1 MNERTTSSPKKVF
14 HGWWVVATSFVGAGV
29 GMGIGGVGLGVFV
42 EPMTEDLGW
51 SRAAMAGVFIIRA
64 IVMAVLGPI
73 LGPIVDKRMGAQTL
87 YVAGG
92 LIAGASIMMLARV
105 DTIWQFYLLFG
116 IGWSVGQL
124 AFGGNLLTG
133 PIVAKWFVRKRGRAM
148 GMYTMGIPVG
158 SIIFVPI
165 NAVLVTTFGWET
177 SWIILG
183 VTTWLL
189 TIPLAAFTM
198 RRQPEDLGL
207 HPDGDSD
214 EDYERATSQPAGTT
228 AVLHRIDWTLSQ
240 ALHTPTLYILL
251 LAFLFMGMAM
261 GIFTIHQI
269 PAITDKGYSLGVASA
284 VSITLSSC
292 SLMVKPIVG
301 FLSERVP
308 PRFLASVCF
317 SLGATSVVV
326 LGLADTMFLL
336 FLFAVLYGFGAGAAA
351 VFQNI
356 IWADYYGRKHLGA
369 IRGMIA
375 PITAMG
381 GGISPFIAGWMFDRT
396 GSYDTILFTMGGGAF
411 LSAVLVF
418 LARPPKALL
427 EERPP
432 IVDAQTS
439 DNSL

>member
-1 MNERTTSSPKKVF
+1 MNERTTSSTKVF
-14 HGWWVVATSFVGAGV
+14 HGWWIVATSFVGAGV
-29 GMGIGGVGLGVFV
+29 GMGIGGVGIGVFV

-51 SRAAMAGVFIIRA
+51 SRAAMAGVFVIRA
-64 IVMAVLGPI
+64 IVMAVLGPL
-73 LGPIVDKRMGAQTL
+73 LGHLVDKRMGAQTL

-92 LIAGASIMMLARV
+92 FIAGASIMMLARV
-105 DTIWQFYLLFG
+105 ETIWQFYLLFG

-133 PIVAKWFVRKRGRAM
+133 PIVAKWFIRKRGRAM
-148 GMYTMGIPVG
+148 GIYTMGIPVG

-165 NAVLVTTFGWET
+165 NAILVTTFGWET
-177 SWIILG
+177 SWVILG
-183 VTTWLL
+183 VMTWLL

-214 EDYERATSQPAGTT
+214 ADYERAASQTSGTT

-240 ALHTPTLYILL
+240 SLRTPTLYILL
-251 LAFLFMGMAM
+251 LAFLFMGLAM

-284 VSITLSSC
+284 VSVTLSAC
-292 SLMVKPIVG
+292 SLLVKPLVG
-301 FLSERVP
+301 FLSERFP
-308 PRFLASVCF
+308 PRYLASVCF
-317 SLGATSVVV
+317 SLGATGVVV

-336 FLFAVLYGFGAGAAA
+336 FLFAVCYGFGAGAAA

-356 IWADYYGRKHLGA
+356 IWADYYGRQHLGA

-396 GSYDTILFTMGGGAF
+396 GSYDAILVTMGGGAF
-411 LSAVLVF
+411 LAAALML
-418 LARPPKALL
+418 LARPPRAKI
-427 EERPP
+427 EELQP
-432 IVDAQTS
+432 IAER
-439 DNSL
+439 

>member
-1 MNERTTSSPKKVF
+1 MF
-14 HGWWVVATSFVGAGV
+14 HGWWIVATSFVGAGV

-42 EPMTEDLGW
+42 EPMTGDLGW

-64 IVMAVLGPI
+64 IVMGVLGPL
-73 LGPIVDKRMGAQTL
+73 LGPLVDKRMGAQTL
-87 YVAGG
+87 YVSGG
-92 LIAGASIMMLARV
+92 FIAGASIIMLSRV

-158 SIIFVPI
+158 SIVFVPI
-165 NAVLVTTFGWET
+165 NIFLVTTFGWET

-183 VTTWLL
+183 VTTWVL

-198 RRQPEDLGL
+198 RRQPEDMGL
-207 HPDGDSD
+207 HTDGDSD
-214 EDYERATSQPAGTT
+214 DEYERALAQPAGLT
-228 AVLHRIDWTLSQ
+228 AALHRVDWTLSQ
-240 ALHTPTLYILL
+240 ALRTPTLYVLL
-251 LAFLFMGMAM
+251 VAFLFMGMAM

-269 PAITDKGYSLGVASA
+269 PAITDKGYSLGVAGV

-292 SLMVKPIVG
+292 SLLVKPIVG
-301 FLSERVP
+301 FLSERMP

-317 SLGATSVVV
+317 ALGASSLIV
-326 LGLADTMFLL
+326 LGLADTLYLL

-351 VFQNI
+351 VFQNV
-356 IWADYYGRKHLGA
+356 IWADYYGRRHLGS

-375 PITAMG
+375 PITALG

-396 GSYDTILFTMGGGAF
+396 GSYDTILFVMGAGAF
-411 LSAVLVF
+411 VSAGLML
-418 LARPPKALL
+418 LARPPRVRIEEL
-427 EERPP
+427 EPATRSPM
-432 IVDAQTS
+432 IDDSA
-439 DNSL
+439 

>member
-1 MNERTTSSPKKVF
+1 MF
-14 HGWWVVATSFVGAGV
+14 HGWWIVATSFVGAGV

-42 EPMTEDLGW
+42 EPMTGDLGW

-64 IVMAVLGPI
+64 MVMGVLGPL
-73 LGPIVDKRMGAQTL
+73 LGPLVDRRMGAQTL

-92 LIAGASIMMLARV
+92 FIAGASIIMLSRV

-158 SIIFVPI
+158 SIVFVPI
-165 NAVLVTTFGWET
+165 NIFLVTTFGWET

-183 VTTWLL
+183 VTTWVL

-198 RRQPEDLGL
+198 RRQPEDMGL
-207 HPDGDSD
+207 HTDGDSD
-214 EDYERATSQPAGTT
+214 DEYERALAQPAGLT
-228 AVLHRIDWTLSQ
+228 AALHRVDWTLSQ
-240 ALHTPTLYILL
+240 ALRTPTLYVLL
-251 LAFLFMGMAM
+251 VAFLFMGMAM

-269 PAITDKGYSLGVASA
+269 PAITDKGYSLGVAGV

-292 SLMVKPIVG
+292 SLLVKPIVG
-301 FLSERVP
+301 FLSERMP

-317 SLGATSVVV
+317 SLGASSLIV
-326 LGLADTMFLL
+326 LGLAETLYLL

-351 VFQNI
+351 VFQNV
-356 IWADYYGRKHLGA
+356 IWADYYGRRHLGS

-375 PITAMG
+375 PITALG

-396 GSYDTILFTMGGGAF
+396 GSYDTILFVMGAGAF
-411 LSAVLVF
+411 VSAGLML
-418 LARPPKALL
+418 LARPPRVRIEEL
-427 EERPP
+427 EPATRSPM
-432 IVDAQTS
+432 IDDSA
-439 DNSL
+439 

>member
-1 MNERTTSSPKKVF
+1 MEDRANSSPTKMF
-14 HGWWVVATSFVGAGV
+14 HGWWIVATSFVGAGV
-29 GMGIGGVGLGVFV
+29 GMGIGGVGLGGFV
-42 EPMTEDLGW
+42 EPMTGDVGW

-64 IVMAVLGPI
+64 IVMGVLGPL
-73 LGPIVDKRMGAQTL
+73 LGPLVDRRMGAQTL

-92 LIAGASIMMLARV
+92 FIAGASIIMLSRV

-158 SIIFVPI
+158 SIVFVPI
-165 NAVLVTTFGWET
+165 NIFLVTTFGWET

-183 VTTWLL
+183 VTTWVL

-198 RRQPEDLGL
+198 RRQPEDMGL
-207 HPDGDSD
+207 HTDGDSD
-214 EDYERATSQPAGTT
+214 VEYERALAQPAGLT
-228 AVLHRIDWTLSQ
+228 AALHRVDWTLSQ
-240 ALHTPTLYILL
+240 ALRTPTLYVLL
-251 LAFLFMGMAM
+251 VAFLFMGMAM

-269 PAITDKGYSLGVASA
+269 PAITDKGYSLGVAGI

-292 SLMVKPIVG
+292 SLIVKPIVG
-301 FLSERVP
+301 FLSERMP

-317 SLGATSVVV
+317 SLGASSLIV
-326 LGLADTMFLL
+326 LGLAETLYLL

-351 VFQNI
+351 VFQNV
-356 IWADYYGRKHLGA
+356 IWADYYGRRHLGS

-375 PITAMG
+375 PITAIG

-396 GSYDTILFTMGGGAF
+396 GSYDTILFIMGAGAF
-411 LSAVLVF
+411 VSAGLML
-418 LARPPKALL
+418 LARPPRVRIEELEPTAKAQM
-427 EERPP
+427 
-432 IVDAQTS
+432 IDDSA
-439 DNSL
+439 

>member
-1 MNERTTSSPKKVF
+1 MF
-14 HGWWVVATSFVGAGV
+14 HGWWIVATSFVGAGV

-42 EPMTEDLGW
+42 EPMTGDLGW

-64 IVMAVLGPI
+64 IVMGVLGPL
-73 LGPIVDKRMGAQTL
+73 LGPLVDRRMGAQTL

-92 LIAGASIMMLARV
+92 FIAGASIIMLSRV

-158 SIIFVPI
+158 SIVFVPI
-165 NAVLVTTFGWET
+165 NIFLVTTFGWET

-183 VTTWLL
+183 VTTWVL

-198 RRQPEDLGL
+198 RRQPEDMGL
-207 HPDGDSD
+207 HTDGDSD
-214 EDYERATSQPAGTT
+214 DEYERALAQPAGLT
-228 AVLHRIDWTLSQ
+228 AALHRVDWTLSQ
-240 ALHTPTLYILL
+240 ALRTPTLYVLL
-251 LAFLFMGMAM
+251 VAFLFMGMAM

-269 PAITDKGYSLGVASA
+269 PAITDKGYSLGVAGV

-292 SLMVKPIVG
+292 SLLVKPIVG
-301 FLSERVP
+301 FLSERMP

-317 SLGATSVVV
+317 SLGASSLIV
-326 LGLADTMFLL
+326 LGLAETLYLL

-351 VFQNI
+351 VFQNV
-356 IWADYYGRKHLGA
+356 IWADYYGRRHLGS

-375 PITAMG
+375 PITALG

-396 GSYDTILFTMGGGAF
+396 GSYDTILFIMGAGAF
-411 LSAVLVF
+411 VSAGLML
-418 LARPPKALL
+418 LARPPRVRIEELEPTAKAQM
-427 EERPP
+427 
-432 IVDAQTS
+432 IDDSA
-439 DNSL
+439 

>member
-1 MNERTTSSPKKVF
+1 MEERATSSPTKMF
-14 HGWWVVATSFVGAGV
+14 HGWWIVATSFVGAGV

-64 IVMAVLGPI
+64 IVMGVLGPL
-73 LGPIVDKRMGAQTL
+73 LGPLVDRRMGAQTL
-87 YVAGG
+87 YVSGG
-92 LIAGASIMMLARV
+92 FIAGASIMMLARV
-105 DTIWQFYLLFG
+105 DTIWQFYILFG

-133 PIVAKWFVRKRGRAM
+133 PIVAKWFIRKRGRAM

-158 SIIFVPI
+158 SIVFVPI

-183 VTTWLL
+183 LTTWVL

-198 RRQPEDLGL
+198 RRQPEDMGL
-207 HPDGDSD
+207 HTDGDSD
-214 EDYERATSQPAGTT
+214 DEHERALAQHAGLT
-228 AVLHRIDWTLSQ
+228 AALHRVDWTLSQ
-240 ALHTPTLYILL
+240 ALRTPTLYVLL
-251 LAFLFMGMAM
+251 VAFLFMGMAM

-269 PAITDKGYSLGVASA
+269 PAITDKGYSLGIATA

-301 FLSERVP
+301 FLSERMP

-317 SLGATSVVV
+317 SLGASSLVV
-326 LGLADTMFLL
+326 LGLADTLYLL

-351 VFQNI
+351 VFQNV
-356 IWADYYGRKHLGA
+356 IWADYYGRRHLGA

-396 GSYDTILFTMGGGAF
+396 GSYDTILFTMGAGAF
-411 LSAVLVF
+411 VSAGLML
-418 LARPPKALL
+418 LARPPRARFEEL
-427 EERPP
+427 EPSSTTPNDRR
-432 IVDAQTS
+432 
-439 DNSL
+439 